1 MVEFQASGE
10 AVLEGRAQIPHR
22 AVTLTLNPRESH
34 TLPPWPLAVVRKE
47 SVNVIGRWV
56 LRVGPA
62 CICLGSHSQR
72 AMEAELELRI
82 PDSQPL
88 TMLPPSWLQFS
99 EEGSRSELRKSHLR
113 QGASGDSEGLQVRVE
128 LSSYVSHGD

>member
-10 AVLEGRAQIPHR
+10 AVLDGRAQIPHR
-22 AVTLTLNPRESH
+22 AVTLTLNPRGSH

-56 LRVGPA
+56 LRVEPE
-62 CICLGSHSQR
+62 CLCLGSHRQR
-72 AMEAELELRI
+72 AVEAEPELRI

-88 TMLPPSWLQFS
+88 TMLPPSWLQVAEVS
-99 EEGSRSELRKSHLR
+99 
-113 QGASGDSEGLQVRVE
+113 SGRAI
-128 LSSYVSHGD
+128 